1 MAPVRFLSTLN
12 RKLRYIGKEI
22 TCVDTW
28 KYRASQYDHV
38 TDTYTPVT
46 LNTRW
51 KTIGGYKIQRD
62 LYSAFLLMNAAS
74 ATAADRELFIRTF
87 GRFLK
92 SHNLCIAFLTDS
104 GVHKPAVFGF

>member
-12 RKLRYIGKEI
+12 RKLRSVGKEI
-22 TCVDTW
+22 TFVDTW

-38 TDTYTPVT
+38 ADTYTPVT

-51 KTIGGYKIQRD
+51 KFIGGYKVRCD
-62 LYSAFLLMNAAS
+62 LYSAFLLMNTAS
-74 ATAADRELFIRTF
+74 ATAADRELCIRTF
-87 GRFLK
+87 DVFME